1 MPPRK
6 RRKTREIV
14 RSQSKAIAV
23 LSSSLV
29 LRGLREFPHNS
40 SWRVKQ
46 AFTGSRQFIS
56 ISGRGYVATHSAG
69 AQANGHGIE
78 IWDLELSWPPTLVAI
93 PNELKTADAAAI
105 ASLGWSPSGKSLVAA
120 SSAWPRKFHLI
131 DAYAGEFRGCFGKF
145 EIIPEFLCWSGS
157 GKYLAACSN
166 GSESGAL
173 QLWECGVSLKH
184 FNLLGEVHASAL
196 AENSQEEDLGD
207 QGKLWGFGSAA
218 FHPNEKS
225 LAAVLEYD
233 GEWSDDSILLLRA
246 PKLETIARIGATG
259 HVTGL
264 SWSRDGRQ
272 LFFCASGQAYVC
284 DSGGG
289 DVTSLPFAAELCC
302 FHPTQPLYAFYNSW
316 LKSSEKGRI
325 FIADSRSMNVIDEC
339 SAEGILD
346 LRWSADGRMLYA
358 VAQDGS
364 AYLYEHTQS

>member
-14 RSQSKAIAV
+14 PSESKAIAV

-29 LRGLREFPHNS
+29 LRGLREFPHNPT
-40 SWRVKQ
+40 WRVKQ
-46 AFTGSRQFIS
+46 AFTGTRKFLS
-56 ISGRGYVATHSAG
+56 ISPRGYVATYSAEG
-69 AQANGHGIE
+69 AAQSRSIE
-78 IWDLELSWPPTLVAI
+78 IHDLELSWLPTVISI
-93 PNELKTADAAAI
+93 PGEPKASENPGRAA
-105 ASLGWSPSGKSLVAA
+105 LGWSPSGKSLLAA
-120 SSAWPRKFHLI
+120 SSAWPDKFHFV
-131 DAYAGEFRGCFGKF
+131 DAYAGTFGGCFGKF
-145 EIIPEFLCWSGS
+145 SLTPEFLCWSGS
-157 GKYLAACSN
+157 EKYFAACSD

-173 QLWECGVSLKH
+173 QLWKSGESIKQ
-184 FNLLGEVHASAL
+184 FNLLGEVQASAL
-196 AENSQEEDLGD
+196 DENSQAEDLGD

-218 FHPNEKS
+218 FHPDEKS

-233 GEWSDDSILLLRA
+233 GEWSDDSILLLRV
-246 PKLETIARIGATG
+246 PTLGTITRIDTTG

-264 SWSRDGRQ
+264 AWSRDGQ
-272 LFFCASGQAYVC
+272 KLFFCASGQVYVC
-284 DSGGG
+284 NPEGD

-302 FHPTQPLYAFYNSW
+302 FHPTQPMCAFYNSW

-364 AYLYEHTQS
+364 AYLYEHSQS